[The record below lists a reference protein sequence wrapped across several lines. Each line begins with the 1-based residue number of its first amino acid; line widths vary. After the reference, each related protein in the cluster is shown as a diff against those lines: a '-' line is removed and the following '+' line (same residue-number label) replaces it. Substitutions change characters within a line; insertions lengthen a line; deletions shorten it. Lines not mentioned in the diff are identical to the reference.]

1 MYNLLYNLGFWDA
14 AEAQSWYKIDS
25 FWWRSDFSR
34 PCIAIFQDS
43 PMDVFRLQKKHDM
56 TWKVKAPD
64 IEPREY
70 QKPRQICLDS
80 KTHKTHEIS
89 RNLFIHS
96 FSEMHGPPGVMYV
109 WILETVYTLATC
121 LGEALVDAFAILVSG
136 RRVINLSFTK
146 RKPVIIFFAWV
157 WHYKAIS
164 MMFAAYFH
172 CFSMGLPDSWRK
184 VDQSAL
190 DMSFTAP
197 RGFFCSACV
206 FFQKIQPV
214 VPKNKKLYGT
224 CWQGFSESRVF
235 LQNEN
240 GEIWLNWHFCII
252 IYHEK
257 WKKTAASSPGLHHGP
272 SWWLKANLLTHVWRW
287 HPIGC
292 LFFGR
297 QRGGDHHP
305 TTVWLQSLRLNNHQ
319 SAQWIQCIVVPGRLA
334 KVSSLNHATSP
345 RYAGHI

>member
-1 MYNLLYNLGFWDA
+1 MEEWFLPALHSNL
-14 AEAQSWYKIDS
+14 
-25 FWWRSDFSR
+25 SR
-34 PCIAIFQDS
+34 FTNGCLPAS
-43 PMDVFRLQKKHDM
+43 KKLDV

-70 QKPRQICLDS
+70 QKPREICLDS
-80 KTHKTHEIS
+80 KTHKTNEIS

-136 RRVINLSFTK
+136 RKVINLSFSK
-146 RKPVIIFFAWV
+146 RKPIIFFVWV
-157 WHYKAIS
+157 WHYNAIS
-164 MMFAAYFH
+164 MFFQFEG
-172 CFSMGLPDSWRK
+172 FSFLCSQLTSIVSQRNLPDSWRK

-197 RGFFCSACV
+197 RVYFCSASV
-206 FFQKIQPV
+206 FFSKDSSSPEKQETLRHLLARLFRVKGLFA
-214 VPKNKKLYGT
+214 KK
-224 CWQGFSESRVF
+224 
-235 LQNEN
+235 N

-252 IYHEK
+252 IHHEK
-257 WKKTAASSPGLHHGP
+257 WIKTAASSPGLHHGP
-272 SWWLKANLLTHVWRW
+272 SWWLKANLPTHVWRW

-292 LFFGR
+292 LLFLGDT
-297 QRGGDHHP
+297 GGEIIILP
-305 TTVWLQSLRLNNHQ
+305 QFAPISARRLNNHQ

-345 RYAGHI
+345 SYAGHI